1 MTNEKRG
8 VRVVRPLVAL
18 ILVLSLVAAAC
29 SSEGEP
35 EELTPVKVQMHFLPE
50 PGWATH
56 LYGIEH
62 GIFEAHGID
71 LELIPGQGSQFAMQQ
86 LNEGQVQFAQAS
98 LLAYLRSRAEV
109 GPGTTAVFTPINH
122 PQAGLMT
129 TVPADDL
136 ADLDGTTVGMIPFS
150 TSRFLL
156 PVVLT
161 ENGLDPESIT
171 IEAVDAAA
179 QYGLLFEGGID
190 SAEVYLGGNV
200 ATVRMLAEQAGVE
213 VYHIDLHEFGL
224 VGYAHSLIVSDE
236 LIESDPDLVRNMVE
250 ALVESLEGALD
261 ADLEEIADLVT
272 ATAPEYSRESV
283 MAEWSDY
290 RELINVGGALEESV
304 VATNL
309 GYVSDALG
317 VPHDM
322 QPADVY
328 TNEFIP

>member
-1 MTNEKRG
+1 MRG
-8 VRVVRPLVAL
+8 MKKKGMVMASIVVAFSMLVAG
-18 ILVLSLVAAAC
+18 C
-29 SSEGEP
+29 SSEP
-35 EELTPVKVQMHFLPE
+35 EELTTVQVQMHFLPE

-62 GIFEAHGID
+62 GIFADHGID

-86 LNEGQVQFAQAS
+86 LNEGQVQFGQAS

-129 TVPADDL
+129 TVPAETL

-156 PVVLT
+156 PVVLA
-161 ENGLDPESIT
+161 ENGLDPDSIT

-190 SAEVYLGGNV
+190 AAEVYLGGNV
-200 ATVRMLAEQAGVE
+200 ATVEALADRAGVE
-213 VYHIDLHEFGL
+213 VYHLDLHEFGL
-224 VGYAHSLIVSDE
+224 VGYAHSLVVSDD

-250 ALVESLEGALD
+250 AMTESLDGVLQ
-261 ADLEEIADLVT
+261 ADPEEIADLVSEV
-272 ATAPEYSRESV
+272 APEIARESIL
-283 MAEWSDY
+283 AEWADY
-290 RELINVGGALEESV
+290 STLVNVGGALEESV
-304 VATNL
+304 VAANL
-309 GYVSDALG
+309 DYVANALG
-317 VPHDM
+317 VPHDLV
-322 QPADVY
+322 PSDVY
-328 TNEFIP
+328 TNEFVPSG